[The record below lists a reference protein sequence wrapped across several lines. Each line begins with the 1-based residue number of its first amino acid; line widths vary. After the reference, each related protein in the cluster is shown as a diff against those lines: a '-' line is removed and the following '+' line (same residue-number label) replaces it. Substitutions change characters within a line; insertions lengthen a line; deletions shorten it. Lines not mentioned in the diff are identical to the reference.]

1 MDPITLI
8 ISALLSGASAGLKDT
23 ATQSVKD
30 AYAGL
35 KGLIQHRFHGRNEAE
50 VALAQHEAKPEVW
63 ALALREELAQAG
75 ADRDEEILGAAR
87 RLLTLLDPAGAAG
100 SKYRVRFTGP
110 VQGVVVG
117 DHAQVTQT
125 FQPQSLGEP
134 A

>member
-1 MDPITLI
+1 LDPVTLI
-8 ISALLSGASAGLKDT
+8 TSALLGGPSAGLKDT

-35 KGLIQHRFHGRNEAE
+35 KRLIERRVHGRNEAE

-63 ALALREELAQAG
+63 APALREELAQVG
-75 ADRDEEILGAAR
+75 ADRDEQILEAAR
-87 RLLTLLDPAGAAG
+87 HLMALLDPAGSAAG
-100 SKYRVRFTGP
+100 KYRIQFAGP
-110 VQGVVVG
+110 AQGVVIG

-125 FQPQSLGEP
+125 FQPQPPG